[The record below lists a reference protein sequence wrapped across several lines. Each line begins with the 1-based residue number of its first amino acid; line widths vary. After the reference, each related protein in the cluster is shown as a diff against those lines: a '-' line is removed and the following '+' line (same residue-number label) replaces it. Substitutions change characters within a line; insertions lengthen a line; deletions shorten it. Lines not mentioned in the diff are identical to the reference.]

1 LFSEQT
7 QWGMNPL
14 RINPDPHYGGVR
26 KRVQGFVSTINRV
39 MRALGPKQEAALRNI
54 LQDVYAK
61 HGFNQ
66 NEPSTWLIDET
77 VGQLMSEGGDNRF
90 YIDV

>member
-1 LFSEQT
+1 
-7 QWGMNPL
+7 M
-14 RINPDPHYGGVR
+14 R

-66 NEPSTWLIDET
+66 NEPATWLIDDA

-90 YIDV
+90 YIDVPIDEKTMPRRWVLDGTGT